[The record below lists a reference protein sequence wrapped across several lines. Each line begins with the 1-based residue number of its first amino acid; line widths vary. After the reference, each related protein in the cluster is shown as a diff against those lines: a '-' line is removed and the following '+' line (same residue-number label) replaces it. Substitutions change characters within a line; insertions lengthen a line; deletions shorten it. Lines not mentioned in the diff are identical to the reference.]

1 MVIMESETDNY
12 GRYKMNL
19 AQLLEHLDKGLP
31 LCAGTEMHELM
42 VRYSNEAMRI
52 TAELNASHHTPEE
65 IRALVSEIIGKAV
78 DESFRMF
85 PPFYTDFGKNIS
97 IGKNVFINAC
107 CCFQDQGGISV
118 GDGAFIG
125 HRVVLATLDHGFLPE
140 DRGTNYPAP
149 IRIGRNVWIGA
160 GATILRGVRIGDDAV
175 VAAGAV
181 VAKDVAP
188 GTIVGGVPARFIKT
202 VAEAAAQQRQE
213 RTA

>member
-1 MVIMESETDNY
+1 
-12 GRYKMNL
+12 MNL
-19 AQLLEHLDKGLP
+19 DQLLEHLDKGLP
-31 LCAGTEMHELM
+31 LRTGTAIHALM

-52 TAELNASHHTPEE
+52 TAELNASYHTPEE
-65 IRALVSEIIGKAV
+65 IRALVSAIIGKPV
-78 DESFRMF
+78 DASFRMF

-97 IGKNVFINAC
+97 MGKNVFINAC

-160 GATILRGVRIGDDAV
+160 GATILRGVTVGDDAV

-181 VAKDVAP
+181 VTKNVAP

-202 VAEAAAQQRQE
+202 VEKAAEKQKRE
-213 RTA
+213 KRHTTVPTA